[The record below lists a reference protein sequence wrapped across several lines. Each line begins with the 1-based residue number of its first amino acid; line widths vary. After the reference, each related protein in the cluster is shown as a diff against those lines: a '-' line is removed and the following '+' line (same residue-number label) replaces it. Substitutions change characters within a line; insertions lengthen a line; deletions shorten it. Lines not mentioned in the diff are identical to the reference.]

1 MWDKLTAQQKDAI
14 KAGFILAFVLLGGL
28 GAYYWKFTQPEIASA
43 KESVAGL
50 NTEIGTLKNQLKDM
64 DEAASNVEKLRE
76 KQRLLEEVAA
86 KLPSTV
92 APQEFYRALEEILK
106 ITRVSYSELSQ
117 LPLLE
122 RAIYTEIPYQIV
134 GSGRYH
140 DFGQFL
146 NLVEENPNRLMR
158 IKTFVIEN
166 DDNRPSV
173 HPLKVQLATFK
184 FNKKG

>member
-14 KAGFILAFVLLGGL
+14 KAGFILAAVLFIGII
-28 GAYYWKFTQPEIASA
+28 AYWYQFARPEVAAAATTVA
-43 KESVAGL
+43 KLDG
-50 NTEIGTLKNQLKDM
+50 EIKSLKQQVRDM
-64 DEAASNVEKLRE
+64 DLAAENVEKLKE
-76 KQRLLEEVAA
+76 KQKLLAEVAA

-92 APQEFYRALEEILK
+92 AAPEFYRALEEILK
-106 ITRVSYSELSQ
+106 VTRLSYSELSQ

-122 RAIYTEIPYQIV
+122 RAVYTGIPYQIV
-134 GSGRYH
+134 GRGRYH

-166 DDNRPSV
+166 DDTRPSV

-184 FNKKG
+184 FNQKG

>member
-14 KAGFILAFVLLGGL
+14 KAGFILAIVLLL
-28 GAYYWKFTQPEIASA
+28 GVGIYWWQFSQPEVAAA
-43 KESVAGL
+43 KTTISGLDKEVGDLKKQVADMNMAATNL
-50 NTEIGTLKNQLKDM
+50 DKLK
-64 DEAASNVEKLRE
+64 E
-76 KQRLLEEVAA
+76 KQKLLEEVAA

-106 ITRVSYSELSQ
+106 VTRMSYSELSQ

-122 RAIYTEIPYQIV
+122 RAVYTEIPYQIV

-166 DDNRPSV
+166 DDARPSV

>member
-14 KAGFILAFVLLGGL
+14 KAGFILAFVLLGGI
-28 GAYYWKFTQPEIASA
+28 ATYWWKFTKPEIAA
-43 KESVAGL
+43 AETTLATIDK
-50 NTEIGTLKNQLKDM
+50 EIGDLNRQVTEM
-64 DEAASNVEKLRE
+64 DEAAANVEKLKE
-76 KQRLLEEVAA
+76 KQRLLAEVAA

-106 ITRVSYSELSQ
+106 ITRMSYTELSQ

-158 IKTFVIEN
+158 VKTFVIEN
-166 DDNRPSV
+166 DDARPSV
-173 HPLKVQLATFK
+173 HPVKVQLATFK
-184 FNKKG
+184 FNTKG

>member
-14 KAGFILAFVLLGGL
+14 KAGLILGFVLLIGVA
-28 GAYYWKFTQPEIASA
+28 AYYWQFAKPEVEAAEKKVTALDSEIA
-43 KESVAGL
+43 
-50 NTEIGTLKNQLKDM
+50 NLKKQIREM
-64 DEAASNVEKLRE
+64 DDAAANVEKLKE

-86 KLPSTV
+86 KLPST
-92 APQEFYRALEEILK
+92 AEPQEFFRTFSEVLK
-106 ITRVSYSELSQ
+106 ITRMSYSEMKQ

-134 GSGRYH
+134 GRGRYH

-146 NLVEENPNRLMR
+146 NLIEENPNRLMR

-184 FNKKG
+184 FNVKG

>member
-1 MWDKLTAQQKDAI
+1 MWEKLTAQQKDAI
-14 KAGFILAFVLLGGL
+14 KAGFILAIVLFFGVGF
-28 GAYYWKFTQPEIASA
+28 YWWKFTKPEIALA
-43 KESVAGL
+43 ATRIAALEKEIDDLDKQVR
-50 NTEIGTLKNQLKDM
+50 EM
-64 DEAASNVEKLRE
+64 DEAAKHLEELKE
-76 KQRLLEEVAA
+76 KQKLLEEVAA

-106 ITRVSYSELSQ
+106 VTRLSYSELSQ

-122 RAIYTEIPYQIV
+122 RAVYTEIPYQIV
-134 GSGRYH
+134 GTGRYH

-166 DDNRPSV
+166 DDAHPSL
-173 HPLKVQLATFK
+173 HPIKVQLATFK
-184 FNKKG
+184 FNQKG

>member
-1 MWDKLTAQQKDAI
+1 MWEKLTAQQKDAI
-14 KAGFILAFVLLGGL
+14 KAGFILAVVLLIGVGF
-28 GAYYWKFTQPEIASA
+28 YWYQFANPEIKSA
-43 KESVAGL
+43 DKRIVALDKEIKDL
-50 NTEIGTLKNQLKDM
+50 NNQMREMLDAERHLEQLK
-64 DEAASNVEKLRE
+64 E
-76 KQRLLEEVAA
+76 KQELLEEVAA

-92 APQEFYRALEEILK
+92 APQEFYRAFEEILK
-106 ITRVSYSELSQ
+106 VTRISYSELTQ

-122 RAIYTEIPYQIV
+122 RQVYTEIPYQIV
-134 GSGRYH
+134 GRGRYH

-166 DDNRPSV
+166 DDAHPSV
-173 HPLKVQLATFK
+173 HPIKVQLATFK

>member
-14 KAGFILAFVLLGGL
+14 KAGFILAAVLFA
-28 GAYYWKFTQPEIASA
+28 GAAGYWYSFTKPEI
-43 KESVAGL
+43 
-50 NTEIGTLKNQLKDM
+50 
-64 DEAASNVEKLRE
+64 EAAEKTLVSLDAEIKDLKSQVREMDLAAENVDKLKK
-76 KQRLLEEVAA
+76 KQQLLEEVAA
-86 KLPSTV
+86 KLPSDV
-92 APQEFYRALEEILK
+92 APEEFYDALADILK
-106 ITRVSYSELSQ
+106 ATRVSYSEMTQ

-122 RAIYTEIPYQIV
+122 RSIYTEIPYQIT
-134 GSGRYH
+134 GRGRYH

-146 NLVEENPNRLMR
+146 NMVEENPNRLMR

-166 DDNRPSV
+166 DDSRPSV

>member
-1 MWDKLTAQQKDAI
+1 MWEKLTAQQKDAI
-14 KAGFILAFVLLGGL
+14 KAGLILALVLLGGL
-28 GAYYWKFTQPEIASA
+28 GAYWWKFTKPDIAAAETSLAAIDKEIAD
-43 KESVAGL
+43 
-50 NTEIGTLKNQLKDM
+50 LKKQVSDM
-64 DEAASNVEKLRE
+64 DDAASNLEKLKE
-76 KQRLLEEVAA
+76 KQKLLEEVAA

-106 ITRVSYSELSQ
+106 ITRMSYSELAQ

-122 RAIYTEIPYQIV
+122 RTVYTEIPYQIV
-134 GSGRYH
+134 GTGRYH

-166 DDNRPSV
+166 DDSRPSV
-173 HPLKVQLATFK
+173 HPLKIQLATFK
-184 FNKKG
+184 FNTKG

>member
-14 KAGFILAFVLLGGL
+14 KAGFILAFVLLAGV
-28 GAYYWKFTQPEIASA
+28 GAYWWKFAQPEVAKA
-43 KESVAGL
+43 KETIVTL
-50 NTEIGTLKNQLKDM
+50 DTEIGSLNKQISQM
-64 DEAASNVEKLRE
+64 DDAASNLEKLKE
-76 KQRLLEEVAA
+76 KQKLLEEVAA

-106 ITRVSYSELSQ
+106 ITRVSYAELSQ

-122 RAIYTEIPYQIV
+122 RAVYTEIPYQIV

-166 DDNRPSV
+166 DDSRPSV

-184 FNKKG
+184 FNQKG

>member
-1 MWDKLTAQQKDAI
+1 MWEKLTAQQKDAI
-14 KAGFILAFVLLGGL
+14 KAGFILAFVLLGGV
-28 GAYYWKFTQPEIASA
+28 GAYWWKFTTPDIAA
-43 KESVAGL
+43 AEKTVATL
-50 NTEIGTLKNQLKDM
+50 DTEIKDLNGQLREM
-64 DEAASNVEKLRE
+64 NEAASNLEQLKE
-76 KQRLLEEVAA
+76 KQQLLAEVAA

-106 ITRVSYSELSQ
+106 ITRMSYSELAQ

-122 RAIYTEIPYQIV
+122 RAVYTEIPYQIV
-134 GSGRYH
+134 GNGRYH

-166 DDNRPSV
+166 DDARPSV

-184 FNKKG
+184 FNTKG

>member
-1 MWDKLTAQQKDAI
+1 MWEKLTAQQKDAI
-14 KAGFILAFVLLGGL
+14 KAGLILAFVLLGGL
-28 GAYYWKFTQPEIASA
+28 GAYWWKFTQPEIAA
-43 KESVAGL
+43 AEKTVVGID
-50 NTEIGTLKNQLKDM
+50 TEIADLNSQINNM
-64 DEAASNVEKLRE
+64 DAASENVEKLKE

-106 ITRVSYSELSQ
+106 VTRMSYSELSQ
-117 LPLLE
+117 LSLLE
-122 RAIYTEIPYQIV
+122 RAVYTEIPYQIV
-134 GSGRYH
+134 GTGRYH

-146 NLVEENPNRLMR
+146 NLIEENPNRLMR

-166 DDNRPSV
+166 DDTRPSV
-173 HPLKVQLATFK
+173 HPLKIQLATFK